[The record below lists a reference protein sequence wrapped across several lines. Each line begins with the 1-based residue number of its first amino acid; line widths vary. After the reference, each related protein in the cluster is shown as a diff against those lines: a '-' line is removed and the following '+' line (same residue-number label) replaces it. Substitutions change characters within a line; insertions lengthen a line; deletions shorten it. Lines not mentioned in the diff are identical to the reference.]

1 MAQGSTTQGSTTH
14 GSTIGAVAPTV
25 ARRSGAAFSEML
37 KDSALFALVT
47 LGLSIP
53 VVAYRTDL
61 GQGTGLELTGRWGV
75 VAGLCLAVFVLRLG
89 QRLLLGEVARRREV
103 HRLATL
109 DAAPVVARAGRVL
122 GPLTLFVALTLPL
135 LAALAS
141 GGLSEGRYWIDLG
154 ILILTYV
161 MLGWGLNIV
170 VGLAGLLDL
179 GYVAFYAVGAYS
191 YALLSTVFG
200 LSFWICL
207 PLAGLFAAA
216 FGVLLGFPVLR
227 LRGDYLAI
235 VTLAFGEII
244 RLVLIKWTDVT
255 GGAAGTLIKLQMSAA
270 NFQFSSRAI
279 YFWIILTLVTAAMVM
294 MRGIERGRFGAYL
307 IAVRENENAAAALG
321 VDTLMVKLKAITLS
335 AGLTALA
342 GAFYVQYFLFVDSSI
357 AFGSWISVEAL
368 LAPIVGGL
376 GTVFGPLLGALAL
389 HFLGELAK
397 AFAGRIPGIDLALFG
412 VLLVLVVAFARH
424 GIQGLLTRL
433 MQRIGA
439 RRAA

>member
-1 MAQGSTTQGSTTH
+1 MSGVRAYGPIAIVALLLALLPAVSDSNTVINALVNAMIIALAAQGWNLLAGYGGQFSFGH
-14 GSTIGAVAPTV
+14 
-25 ARRSGAAFSEML
+25 AAFFG
-37 KDSALFALVT
+37 A
-47 LGLSIP
+47 G
-53 VVAYRTDL
+53 AYGNAILQNRY
-61 GQGTGLELTGRWGV
+61 GV
-75 VAGLCLAVFVLRLG
+75 NPY
-89 QRLLLGEVARRREV
+89 
-103 HRLATL
+103 
-109 DAAPVVARAGRVL
+109 AA
-122 GPLTLFVALTLPL
+122 L
-135 LAALAS
+135 LA
-141 GGLSEGRYWIDLG
+141 GTCLG
-154 ILILTYV
+154 
-161 MLGWGLNIV
+161 
-170 VGLAGLLDL
+170 A
-179 GYVAFYAVGAYS
+179 AVGAAIGY
-191 YALLSTVFG
+191 
-200 LSFWICL
+200 LSFRS
-207 PLAGLFAAA
+207 G
-216 FGVLLGFPVLR
+216 
-227 LRGDYLAI
+227 LRGSYFALI
-235 VTLAFGEII
+235 TLAFAEVFRI
-244 RLVLIKWTDVT
+244 VANAAPVT